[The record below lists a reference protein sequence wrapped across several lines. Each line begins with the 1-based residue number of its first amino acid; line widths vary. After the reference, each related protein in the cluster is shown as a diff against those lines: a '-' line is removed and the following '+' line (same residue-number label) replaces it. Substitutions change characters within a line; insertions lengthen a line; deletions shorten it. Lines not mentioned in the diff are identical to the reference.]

1 MGSLAKASSVHDFE
15 GVEGKILAGTA
26 SWTDP
31 GFVAEWYPAD
41 LPASHR
47 LRWYADHFPIV
58 EVNSTFYRIP
68 EAKVTKRW
76 CKETP
81 PSFVFDAKLH
91 RYLSRHSTP
100 PALLPPNLRP
110 KAVLKGKRVELTP
123 ALERAVTKAFLK
135 GLQPF
140 EESGKLGAL
149 LLQLSPAFSPR
160 HNKLP
165 ELDGLLE
172 LLEGKRVAVELRN
185 GGWTTSEI
193 FAETKKFFVRRK
205 IAFVMVD
212 APDDPHFTILPS
224 LDLVTTPK
232 LAYLRA
238 HGRNVS
244 GYIRG
249 RSVPERFDY
258 VYSKIELEQIAERAA
273 KASAQAREVHVIY
286 NNNKADYAP
295 RAAAQ
300 FQQIIRSEH
309 PELMPEFAAQRELTH
324 VTV

>member
-1 MGSLAKASSVHDFE
+1 MD
-15 GVEGKILAGTA
+15 GKILVGTA

-58 EVNSTFYRIP
+58 EVNSSFYRIP
-68 EAKVTKRW
+68 EAKLTKRW

-81 PSFVFDAKLH
+81 PGFVFDVKLH
-91 RYLSRHSTP
+91 RFLSRHSTP
-100 PALLPPNLRP
+100 LELLPPELRS

-123 ALERAVTKAFLK
+123 SLERVVAKRFLQ
-135 GLQPF
+135 GLRPF
-140 EESGKLGAL
+140 EQSGKLGGL

-165 ELDGLLE
+165 ELNSLIE

-185 GGWTTSEI
+185 GGWATSEM
-193 FAETKKFFVRRK
+193 FAETRRFFVQRR

-212 APDDPHFTILPS
+212 APDDPHFTILPGV
-224 LDLVTTPK
+224 DLVTSPK

-238 HGRNVS
+238 HGRNVK

-258 VYSKIELEQIAERAA
+258 VYSKNELEQIAERAS

-295 RAAAQ
+295 RAASQ
-300 FQQIIRSEH
+300 FQEIIRDKH
-309 PELMPEFAAQRELTH
+309 PELMPDVTAQREITH